1 MVARKLQKFGTVTL
15 TISLPK
21 KWVRQRN
28 LKKGDQVFVIVEGDS
43 LRILP
48 GPTAEDLK
56 TKWKKYIIDADQC
69 SEPGLL
75 ERVVV
80 GNYLLGRH
88 ELVVQSATRLR
99 SEDVE
104 GLRAVSKKLM
114 GLGIIE
120 ETANTMTLQCSLDP
134 ASYPFN
140 DLIRRFCELGVT
152 MLEEAIEALV
162 TGDRHLAEDAIQRE
176 EDADSMYW
184 LILRLVQSAQV
195 ETPSAESVELQS
207 PLEITQYQLV
217 NRNLEAFADSGQ
229 SVAHSV
235 LALLD
240 AKIGLSPSLATN
252 LKELAAAVEEI
263 YSKAIG
269 GLVSRD
275 IQQVNDA
282 LRQQESIA
290 SRGNGI
296 VKTILKDFEDPKV
309 AIHLR
314 AMLDGILAMFEYGR
328 AIAVIAFNRYLE
340 QPTSISRPEGPMD
353 ESPGNDL
360 RDA

>member
-1 MVARKLQKFGTVTL
+1 MVARKIQKFGTVTL
-15 TISLPK
+15 TVSLPK
-21 KWVRQRN
+21 KWVRQKN

-48 GPTAEDLK
+48 GPATEDQK
-56 TKWKKYIIDADQC
+56 TRWKKYIIDADLC
-69 SEPGLL
+69 REPGLL

-104 GLRAVSKKLM
+104 GLRAVSRKLM

-134 ASYPFN
+134 ANYPID
-140 DLIRRFCELGVT
+140 DLVRRFCELDVT
-152 MLEEAIEALV
+152 VLEEAIEALV
-162 TGDRHLAEDAIQRE
+162 TGDRHLAEDAIRRE
-176 EDADSMYW
+176 EDADAMYW
-184 LILRLVQSAQV
+184 LIQRLVQSAQV
-195 ETPSAESVELQS
+195 EPPSAESVQLQS
-207 PLEITQYQLV
+207 SLEIAHYQVV

-229 SVAHSV
+229 GIAQSV

-240 AKIGLSPSLATN
+240 TKINIGPSLAMN
-252 LKELAAAVEEI
+252 LKELAGAVEEI
-263 YSKAIG
+263 YGKAIG
-269 GLVSRD
+269 GLLSRD

-282 LRQQESIA
+282 IRQQESAA
-290 SRGNGI
+290 SRGSEI
-296 VKTILKDFEDPKV
+296 VKTILKDFSDPKV
-309 AIHLR
+309 AVPLR
-314 AMLDGILAMFEYGR
+314 TMLEGILSMFEYGR

-340 QPTSISRPEGPMD
+340 HPTNLSRPEETVD
-353 ESPGNDL
+353 ESIGNDS

>member
-1 MVARKLQKFGTVTL
+1 MVARRIQKFGAVTL
-15 TISLPK
+15 TVSLPK
-21 KWVRQRN
+21 RWVRQRN

-48 GPTAEDLK
+48 GPTTDERRP
-56 TKWKKYIIDADQC
+56 KWKKYVIDADLC

-75 ERVVV
+75 QRVVV

-104 GLRAVSKKLM
+104 GLRAVSRKLL

-134 ASYPFN
+134 ANYPID

-162 TGDRHLAEDAIQRE
+162 TGNRHLAEDASRRE
-176 EDADSMYW
+176 EDADAMYW
-184 LILRLVQSAQV
+184 LILRLVQTAQV
-195 ETPSAESVELQS
+195 DVPLGESVEVRS
-207 PLEITQYQLV
+207 PLEITQYQVV

-229 SVAHSV
+229 SVARSV

-240 AKIGLSPSLATN
+240 TKVGLGPSFATN
-252 LKELAAAVEEI
+252 LKELAGAVEEV
-263 YSKAIG
+263 YAKAIG
-269 GLVSRD
+269 GFLSQD

-282 LRQQESIA
+282 IRQQEPTA
-290 SRGNGI
+290 ARANEI
-296 VKTILKDFEDPKV
+296 VQTVLKDFTDAKV
-309 AIHLR
+309 AVPLR
-314 AMLDGILAMFEYGR
+314 TMLDGILAMFEYGR
-328 AIAVIAFNRYLE
+328 SIAAIAFNRYLE
-340 QPTSISRPEGPMD
+340 HSTDLSRPEEPPQGFI
-353 ESPGNDL
+353 ENDL
-360 RDA
+360 LDS